1 MNALTFQIHLLEPVL
16 VTQLGAGDPNSAIG
30 FNFIPGSVIRGA
42 MIAKYLYGEK
52 GDAANDDFRR
62 LFLDGTVR
70 FLNAYPQSQSGERTL
85 PTPLSWHVEKEEE
98 EPIYDFAIDDSV
110 IENDKSYKVWKV
122 VNEPFCCLWEYEM
135 GMHQTEFYNPISLI
149 KIHTYRAD
157 RQNVTEE
164 GSTIFRY
171 LALDSGQ
178 NFAGVILA
186 DDRSDLDII
195 KNILAKNPILGFGKS
210 HLAGY
215 GRVKIGDV
223 ESVNDWIEYDSANAD
238 DDTEND
244 IIVTLLSDAIVRHR
258 QTGAHVTSIK
268 PILNV
273 TPMKAFMR
281 TRVRGG
287 FNRTWNLPLPQI
299 LAIEAGSVFVYKNDP
314 TLRKR
319 LQELES
325 SGIGEKRE
333 EGFGRIAV
341 DLVQNENIIV
351 MPPDSSYPLTVK
363 LEGESAD
370 FAKKI
375 VNRIMRAKLDEAL
388 IITINDKNVT
398 GLTGNIIHNS
408 QLSRMRVVARRAWSE
423 NNAGLILKHLE
434 KMKPPARS
442 QFEHANIGAKSL
454 CEWLKETAGATND
467 IKDTLDVSSDKLS
480 IGTIT
485 PDMTPEMK
493 LEYTMRLIDGVLRK
507 ALKEGKK

>member
-42 MIAKYLYGEK
+42 LIAKYLHGEK

-62 LFLDGTVR
+62 LFLDGKVR
-70 FLNAYPQSQSGERTL
+70 FLNAYPRCQSGERTL
-85 PTPLSWHVEKEEE
+85 PTPLSWYAEKEEE
-98 EPIYDFAIDDSV
+98 KPVYDFAVDDSV

-122 VNEPFCCLWEYEM
+122 VNEPFCCTWEDEN
-135 GMHQTEFYNPISLI
+135 GKQQTEFYNPVTLI
-149 KIHTYRAD
+149 KIHTFRAD

-178 NFAGVILA
+178 DFAGVILA

-195 KNILAKNPILGFGKS
+195 KKILAKNPLFGFGKS

-223 ESVNDWIEYDSANAD
+223 ESVNNWVEYDSADVD

-244 IIVTLLSDAIVRHR
+244 IIVTLLSDAIVRDSK
-258 QTGAHVTSIK
+258 TGAHVTSIK

-273 TPMKAFMR
+273 TPVKGFMR

-287 FNRTWNLPLPQI
+287 FNRTWNLPLPQT

-314 TLRKR
+314 VLRKR

-341 DLVQNENIIV
+341 DWIQNKNIIV
-351 MPPDSSYPLTVK
+351 IPPDSSYPLTIK

-370 FAKKI
+370 FARKI
-375 VNRIMRAKLDEAL
+375 VNRMLRVKLDEAL
-388 IITINDKNVT
+388 IRTINTCNT
-398 GLTGNIIHNS
+398 MNITDNIHSS

-423 NNAGLILKHLE
+423 NDANLILQHLE
-434 KMKPPARS
+434 KMKTQAKS
-442 QFEHANIGAKSL
+442 QFEHAIIERKPL
-454 CEWLKETAGATND
+454 YEWLKETAGSPND
-467 IKDTLDVSSDKLS
+467 IKDTLDVSSDELS

-485 PDMTPEMK
+485 PDMPPEME
-493 LEYTMRLIDGVLRK
+493 LEYTVRLIDGILRK
-507 ALKEGKK
+507 ALKERKK

>member
-42 MIAKYLYGEK
+42 LIAKYLHGEK
-52 GDAANDDFRR
+52 GDAVNDDFRR
-62 LFLDGTVR
+62 LFLDGKVR
-70 FLNAYPQSQSGERTL
+70 FLNAYPRCRSGERTL

-98 EPIYDFAIDDSV
+98 KPVYDFAVDDIV
-110 IENDKSYKVWKV
+110 IENNKSYEVWKV
-122 VNEPFCCLWEYEM
+122 VNEPFCCTWEDEN
-135 GMHQTEFYNPISLI
+135 GKQQTEFYNPVTLI
-149 KIHTYRAD
+149 KIHTFRAD

-178 NFAGVILA
+178 DFAGVILA

-195 KNILAKNPILGFGKS
+195 KKILAKNPLFGFGKS

-223 ESVNDWIEYDSANAD
+223 ESVNNWVEYDSADVD

-244 IIVTLLSDAIVRHR
+244 IIVTLLSDAIVRDSK
-258 QTGAHVTSIK
+258 TGAHVTSIK
-268 PILNV
+268 PILNF
-273 TPMKAFMR
+273 TPVKGFMR

-287 FNRTWNLPLPQI
+287 FNLTWNLPLPQT

-314 TLRKR
+314 TFRKR
-319 LQELES
+319 LQELEFF
-325 SGIGEKRE
+325 GIGEKRE

-341 DLVQNENIIV
+341 DWIQNENINV
-351 MPPDSSYPLTVK
+351 RSLGPSQPLTVK
-363 LEGESAD
+363 LEGESAK
-370 FAKKI
+370 FAEKI
-375 VNRIMRAKLDEAL
+375 VNRMMQAKFDEAL
-388 IITINDKNVT
+388 VRIVNTMNITGSIHKN
-398 GLTGNIIHNS
+398 

-423 NNAGLILKHLE
+423 NNADLILDHL
-434 KMKPPARS
+434 KNMKTPARS
-442 QFEHANIGAKSL
+442 QFEHAIIERKPL
-454 CEWLKETAGATND
+454 YEWLKETAGSPND
-467 IKDTLDVSSDKLS
+467 IKDTLGVSSDKLS

-485 PDMTPEMK
+485 PKMTSEME
-493 LEYTMRLIDGVLRK
+493 LEYTVRLIDGILRK
-507 ALKEGKK
+507 ALKERNK